1 MEFSTNEKLT
11 NNLINDIQG
20 ANERLEQEVNRLLGD
35 SLDQVADKLPDA
47 DNKEELKV
55 DFSQIVQKFENFS
68 QMETILRSGLIGE
81 YQNGK
86 YDIADG
92 VKKDLLKLRKIVD
105 DEQENIIKCHAFY
118 GERNF
123 DFVIE
128 YDSLT
133 TYCSSKIYLIEDRD
147 DVDIVEKLKTL
158 VGAEVFPGGTDVVE
172 SISKAWNLKK
182 GTDEEGESQEIE
194 LTDLDAVLLGV
205 KKDYA
210 FSKELMEI
218 LSQIYILRMTA
229 LYGKLGEE
237 GQKILNEYNKIVKG
251 LAITRPSVLQSYSKL
266 KNILDKVIK
275 KHDGITMLKNSNE
288 KAVSEILESYY
299 KPLERINIK
308 VSQKADDMVAVN
320 IEPQKKTIEKVK
332 KAEKKA
338 KAAEK
343 SKPSK
348 KSGGKSSDVKGP
360 TVKPWGSY
368 KYEDTAGKIKIPIFT
383 VLRPILPE
391 VKLETP
397 KKDKGAPEIK
407 PVAPKPKMPER
418 EINDDDIFNGLNAMG
433 DKSSTQIME
442 GTPLT
447 ADKTITSEAPPI
459 NEGPIDL
466 NTPPVDLGNMQPQVK
481 QSGGMELK

>member
-229 LYGKLGEE
+229 LYGKLGRRT
-237 GQKILNEYNKIVKG
+237 K
-251 LAITRPSVLQSYSKL
+251 
-266 KNILDKVIK
+266 D
-275 KHDGITMLKNSNE
+275 
-288 KAVSEILESYY
+288 
-299 KPLERINIK
+299 LERI
-308 VSQKADDMVAVN
+308 
-320 IEPQKKTIEKVK
+320 
-332 KAEKKA
+332 
-338 KAAEK
+338 
-343 SKPSK
+343 
-348 KSGGKSSDVKGP
+348 
-360 TVKPWGSY
+360 
-368 KYEDTAGKIKIPIFT
+368 
-383 VLRPILPE
+383 
-391 VKLETP
+391 
-397 KKDKGAPEIK
+397 
-407 PVAPKPKMPER
+407 
-418 EINDDDIFNGLNAMG
+418 
-433 DKSSTQIME
+433 
-442 GTPLT
+442 
-447 ADKTITSEAPPI
+447 
-459 NEGPIDL
+459 
-466 NTPPVDLGNMQPQVK
+466 
-481 QSGGMELK
+481 